1 MKRGFGSDNH
11 SGISPE
17 ILQALAAANTDHALA
32 YGDDEWCARTEE
44 LFRREFGAQAKV
56 YFVFNG
62 TGANV
67 LCIDAMCRSH
77 EAVVCAE
84 TAHINVDE
92 CGAPQRVVGCR
103 LLTVDTP
110 DGKLTPELV
119 RTRLHGFGF
128 EHHSQ
133 PKAIS
138 ITQSTELGTLYTLD
152 EIKALADL
160 AHSYNMYLHMDG
172 ARLANAAVAL
182 GCTFKEMTTDTGV
195 DCLSFGGTKNGML
208 MGESCVILNP
218 ALDVDIKY
226 RRKQMTQLCSKM
238 RFIAA
243 QFEAYL
249 SVDKFNVDTF
259 NVDRFNVDRLIR
271 SSDNVSTDKPINV
284 STYQPINVSTPL
296 WRRNAE
302 HSNAMAQL
310 LYEEVKK
317 LGVKVMYEV
326 KVNSVFVQL
335 PAEVW
340 HALQKEY
347 FFYDWDEANNVVRW
361 MCSFDTT
368 EEDIH
373 NFVSTL
379 KRLL

>member
-17 ILQALAAANTDHALA
+17 VLQAITAANIDHALA

-44 LFRREFGAQAKV
+44 LFRREFGPQAKV

-119 RTRLHGFGF
+119 KTRLHGFGF

-138 ITQSTELGTLYTLD
+138 ITQSTELGTLYTLA
-152 EIKALADL
+152 EIRALADL
-160 AHSYNMYLHMDG
+160 AHSYHMYLHMDG

-182 GCTFKEMTTDTGV
+182 GCTFKEMTTDLGV

-218 ALDVDIKY
+218 ALDIDMKY

-249 SVDKFNVDTF
+249 T
-259 NVDRFNVDRLIR
+259 
-271 SSDNVSTDKPINV
+271 TG
-284 STYQPINVSTPL
+284 L

-302 HSNAMAQL
+302 YSNRMAQL
-310 LYEEVKK
+310 LHEEVKK
-317 LGVKVMYEV
+317 LGVRVMYDV
-326 KVNSVFVQL
+326 QVNSVFVQL
-335 PAEVW
+335 PADIW

-347 FFYDWDEANNVVRW
+347 FFYDWDEAQNVVRW

-373 NFVSTL
+373 SFIAAL